1 MLKMTERSSLVDS
14 LDLSKDYYFL
24 IKDTFNEYAKY
35 IKQYKIISLN
45 FVKKLSQFQ
54 EKFGQPLIDLE
65 KMKNKYKNIK
75 IKDIYE
81 LISLFPK
88 IVQKLINSFNYSA
101 TGIDNIIQNLD
112 KILLEKINIEKKEE
126 DELEFDTAKN
136 NLIKVYRNIDKN
148 KNIFTNKMNNIEDMI
163 YKYSSFIYKENQ
175 NLPEDKNK
183 RDKDKKEK
191 DKNDNLIT
199 REQLN
204 ANIIETKKAETQ
216 YLSSFDSI
224 SDLEKSYNTIS
235 QKYKQNLSKTSLNLT
250 HELKQVILD
259 TTLIL
264 KTSLSD
270 PLNEIALML
279 EKMNDIEKNK
289 NLTKVVNDS
298 FKTNQSISNQKPKLY
313 KLKLLKEP
321 KIIEGKR
328 NPKSHIIILEDGF
341 DQLEY
346 FDTYSTLYTIHTLYE
361 NFNLVEK
368 DKNFNYKKEFNKLQ
382 TKEFSDKLLSYIKK
396 DKSKI
401 TDTGNINL
409 KKEEITKFKEL
420 LNDHNNRVVFLQ
432 ALNTFRSKGLYGIPK
447 DIFDLFNEL
456 FILMSN
462 TIGKDKDYH
471 TAKNL
476 IILSQT
482 YYYLNEGNKHYLLE
496 GIQKN
501 EIFQNFKFWEGY
513 TQFTIEKEIIKSI
526 QNDKKNGTL
535 IKKTQKE
542 SDDLYATVV
551 FAQVVSVAD
560 NMISFNFDTK
570 KIKEIIKPIIKH
582 YNISEESIKII
593 DDIIYKDNVRQSVFL
608 SDEIKQVDMN
618 KLYNYYQNFDVFG
631 NKSIINSN
639 SNSNDNLDDEINK
652 VEKLEDI
659 FDNQKN
665 GDKEE

>member
-54 EKFGQPLIDLE
+54 EKFGQPLLDLE

-183 RDKDKKEK
+183 KDKDKKEK

-204 ANIIETKKAETQ
+204 ANITETKKAETQ

-264 KTSLSD
+264 KASLSD
-270 PLNEIALML
+270 PLNEIALIL
-279 EKMNDIEKNK
+279 EKLNNIEKNK
-289 NLTKVVNDS
+289 NLTKIVNDS
-298 FKTNQSISNQKPKLY
+298 FKINQSISNQKPKLY

-368 DKNFNYKKEFNKLQ
+368 DKNFNHKKELNKLQ

-409 KKEEITKFKEL
+409 TKEEITKFKEL
-420 LNDHNNRVVFLQ
+420 LNNHSNRVVFLQ

-456 FILMSN
+456 FILMCN

-496 GIQKN
+496 DIQKN

-639 SNSNDNLDDEINK
+639 SNDNLDDEINK

-659 FDNQKN
+659 FDNPKN